1 MKATSDK
8 SHIRLSCSEPSTALI
23 DGSSIESN
31 TKEILLGITVDR
43 DLKFDEH
50 VNNLCKKTCQKL
62 SALVRLAPLMN
73 FDKKRM
79 IMKAFIESQFGFC
92 PLVWMFH
99 SRRFNN
105 KINRIH
111 ERALRITYNDK
122 LSSFQNLLEKDNSVT
137 IHHRNIKI
145 LANETYKFL
154 QGLSPSLMNEI
165 FVERNNNCCL
175 RGNNFLTRRRVN
187 SVRYGTETVSFL
199 APKIWHILPKD
210 IKDSESLDIFKRK
223 IKKWIPSECP
233 CRLCKTYDPQVGF
246 I

>member
-1 MKATSDK
+1 
-8 SHIRLSCSEPSTALI
+8 
-23 DGSSIESN
+23 
-31 TKEILLGITVDR
+31 
-43 DLKFDEH
+43 
-50 VNNLCKKTCQKL
+50 
-62 SALVRLAPLMN
+62 
-73 FDKKRM
+73 M
-79 IMKAFIESQFGFC
+79 IIKAFIESQFGYC

-99 SRRFNN
+99 SRSLNN

-145 LANETYKFL
+145 LATETYKFL
-154 QGLSPSLMNEI
+154 QGFSPPLMNEI
-165 FVERNNNCCL
+165 FVERNNNYSL
-175 RGNNFLTRRRVN
+175 RGNNLLTRRRVN

-199 APKIWHILPKD
+199 ATKIWDILPKD

-223 IKKWIPSECP
+223 IKKWIPWECP
-233 CRLCKTYDPQVGF
+233 CRLCKTYVPQVGF